1 VPGTPVTPPVTLPP
15 VPTANSVTGQLL
27 ARLNPFPTGAT
38 K

>member
-1 VPGTPVTPPVTLPP
+1 VTPPVTVPP

-27 ARLNPFPTGAT
+27 ARLNPFQKGAA